1 MRVFINSLS
10 VTGLSGRHV
19 VHGFL
24 KPILNWTQGLHEY
37 TYLHFAS
44 EVPPDELRQSHVRC
58 LAVPDSLRSWV
69 RRAVWELQTLPQL
82 VQSERADL
90 YFSPAGAMV
99 PGIRQPQVVLCQN
112 PWCYVPSAQSG
123 WSAPMKAWLQ
133 RRAYAYSLGHAAL
146 MVFISKHLRDLY
158 RAGSP
163 RVHEVTSE
171 IAYPAIDD
179 DTHAAAAALRQTVR
193 RDPQLIVSVS
203 SMAPWKGADRLVK
216 VVAALRT
223 QGIGARLKLVGPWP
237 VAWYEQRVRKL
248 IQDEGLTAAVEITG
262 MVSKSDLHRHY
273 AEARVF
279 CLLSHC
285 ESYGIP
291 AAEATAFGTPVVAC
305 QGCAIPEICGP
316 GGIYV
321 PPRDDVAAA
330 AALQG
335 LLTSDAD
342 WQNRSDAARENAS
355 RFHWEEC
362 AAPLMNMFSLAT

>member
-24 KPILNWTQGLHEY
+24 KPILKWTRGMHEY

-44 EVPPDELRQSHVRC
+44 EAPPDELRLPHVRC
-58 LAVPDSLRSWV
+58 VAAPDSLRSWM
-69 RRAVWELQTLPQL
+69 RRAVWEMQALPKL

-123 WSAPMKAWLQ
+123 WTAPMKAWLQ
-133 RRAYAYSLGHAAL
+133 RRAYSYSLGHAAM

-158 RAGSP
+158 RIGAP
-163 RVHEVTSE
+163 RVREVMSE

-179 DTHAAAAALRQTVR
+179 DTHAAAAQATQSVR
-193 RDPQLIVSVS
+193 REPDLIVSVS

-216 VVAALRT
+216 VVGALRA
-223 QGIGARLKLVGPWP
+223 QGAQARLKLVGPWP
-237 VAWYEQRVRKL
+237 AAWYEQRVRKL
-248 IQDEGLTAAVEITG
+248 IRDEGLTDAVEITG
-262 MVSKSDLHRHY
+262 MVSKSELHRCY
-273 AEARVF
+273 AQARVF
-279 CLLSHC
+279 CLLSDC

-305 QGCAIPEICGP
+305 QNCAIPEICGP

-321 PPRDDVAAA
+321 PPKDEAAA
-330 AALQG
+330 VDALQKVLSNDG
-335 LLTSDAD
+335 NWEALSLGAKTNAERFRWDHC
-342 WQNRSDAARENAS
+342 AR
-355 RFHWEEC
+355 
-362 AAPLMNMFSLAT
+362 PLMNMFTLAT